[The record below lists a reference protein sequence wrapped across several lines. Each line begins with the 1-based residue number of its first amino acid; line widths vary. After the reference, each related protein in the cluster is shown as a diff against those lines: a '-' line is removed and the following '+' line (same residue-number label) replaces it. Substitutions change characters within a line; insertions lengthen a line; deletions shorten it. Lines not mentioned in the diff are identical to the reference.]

1 METKEIKT
9 VSLSQQNIKNLFDE
23 VQEIIA
29 RGEKPNLYQLQKKY
43 GYTEKSAKAYKVLQ
57 TKTWNKLLN
66 EIDDERV
73 ITRFVNIT
81 EQGKDSDAIKAG
93 IELLKLKGRYPKQT
107 ASDRF
112 KKDIKDLLE

>member
-9 VSLSQQNIKNLFDE
+9 ISLSQQNIKNLFDE

-57 TKTWNKLLN
+57 TKTWKRLLN
-66 EIDDERV
+66 EIDDKV

-112 KKDIKDLLE
+112 KKGIKDLLE